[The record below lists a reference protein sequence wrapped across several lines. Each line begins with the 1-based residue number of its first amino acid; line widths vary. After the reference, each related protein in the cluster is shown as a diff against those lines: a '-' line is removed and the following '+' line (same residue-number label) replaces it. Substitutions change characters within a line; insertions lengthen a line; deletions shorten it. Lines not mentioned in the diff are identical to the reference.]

1 MNGLDSARHIRGC
14 GRFDDVGIIFL
25 TSMDMAGDESV
36 FAELNIQAHLMK
48 PARANLLR
56 STIIDVVRS
65 VRTKRR
71 TAPVPAAPPSALEPP
86 SPQQPVEGRTSTP
99 VVQSVPSLDVLVA
112 EDNEVNQIVFTQ
124 ILQGTGWRFEI
135 VENGA
140 RAVEV
145 WQEKDPSLILM
156 DVSMPVMNGHQ
167 ATQKIREIETRNGG
181 HVPIIGVTAHALES
195 DKELCIAAGMDDYMS
210 KPISPELLEQKI
222 KAWIGERSSSSVL
235 G

>member
-1 MNGLDSARHIRGC
+1 
-14 GRFDDVGIIFL
+14 
-25 TSMDMAGDESV
+25 
-36 FAELNIQAHLMK
+36 
-48 PARANLLR
+48 
-56 STIIDVVRS
+56 
-65 VRTKRR
+65 
-71 TAPVPAAPPSALEPP
+71 
-86 SPQQPVEGRTSTP
+86 
-99 VVQSVPSLDVLVA
+99 QSVPALDVLVA